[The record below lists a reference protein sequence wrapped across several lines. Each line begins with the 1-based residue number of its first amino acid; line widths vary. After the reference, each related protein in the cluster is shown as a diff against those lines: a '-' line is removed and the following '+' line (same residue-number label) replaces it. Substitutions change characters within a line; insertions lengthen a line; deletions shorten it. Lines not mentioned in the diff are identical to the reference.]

1 MRPFKDLQEFEAT
14 TYCTVGDTIVLRKKG
29 SPEIFEIGLITGY
42 YFGTKFICINGAIL
56 SFEDLCYEYEFR
68 ATDDTWKALGI
79 EDTKPAKFKV
89 GKKYHYFF
97 DENDEGERFITARY
111 KDPIDGRLKVV
122 FSDEVYEIYTDQDGN
137 EYIALYE
144 NAINAENAAKYEV
157 NAENEVK
164 E

>member
-68 ATDDTWKALGI
+68 ATDDTWRALGI
-79 EDTKPAKFKV
+79 EDAKPAKFKV
-89 GKKYHYFF
+89 GKKYLCKRVIH
-97 DENDEGERFITARY
+97 ESISVIINAKY
-111 KDPIDGRLKVV
+111 KDPVSEIVKVV
-122 FSDEVYEIYTDQDGN
+122 VNDVSFSEVFTDLKGN
-137 EYIALYE
+137 ENIMFLGDLVS
-144 NAINAENAAKYEV
+144 AK
-157 NAENEVK
+157 NEVK

>member
-79 EDTKPAKFKV
+79 EDPKPAKFKV
-89 GKKYHYFF
+89 GKKYLCKRVNH
-97 DENDEGERFITARY
+97 ESISVIINAKY
-111 KDPIDGRLKVV
+111 KDPVSGIVKVV
-122 FSDEVYEIYTDQDGN
+122 VNDISFSEVFTDLKGN
-137 EYIALYE
+137 ENIMFLGDLVS
-144 NAINAENAAKYEV
+144 AK
-157 NAENEVK
+157 NEVDDTL
-164 E
+164 